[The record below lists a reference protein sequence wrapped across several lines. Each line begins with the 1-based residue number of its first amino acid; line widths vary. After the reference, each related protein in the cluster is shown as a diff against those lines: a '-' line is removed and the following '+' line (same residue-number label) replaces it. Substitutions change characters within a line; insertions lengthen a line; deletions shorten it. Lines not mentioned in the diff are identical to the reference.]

1 MGIPGYFSHI
11 VRKYR
16 NVIKPIE
23 ELHKTVDNLYLD
35 CNGFIYN
42 AYNDII
48 TKTTKNNSFTNDN
61 MQHMSS
67 NAPHRHDCST
77 DKGRRIFET
86 MLIRNACSNIGSI
99 ILKLRPTGK
108 IMIAFDGVAPL
119 AKMSQ
124 QRNRRYMTAYNDII
138 KNKHPNRGKNIDW
151 DTNSITP
158 GTVFMRNLGTAVKDY
173 FGKNK
178 DEFNFTQHDIIVSGS
193 DVPGE
198 GEHKIFEYI
207 RDNKEYHAGTCTV
220 IYGVDA
226 DLIML
231 SLNHLHIS
239 SNIFLY
245 RETPEFI
252 KSIDDTLSPDNTY
265 IIDILALS
273 TDIIREISPDTKSTD
288 TKSTDDV
295 ETAENIQSNNNL
307 VSDYIFMCFLLGND
321 FLPHFPSLNI
331 RTHGIIRLIG
341 TYKLLFGLPDS
352 KYYKR
357 SLTYNDEII
366 WDNAFVFMKNLA
378 EKEHDYILDEYT
390 TRSKESI
397 NAYRPRGYKNKIA
410 DYDPTLL
417 MPLKDRQRELSI
429 DPYNPGWETRYYCE
443 LFTDNGIL
451 YGNEQRDICIN
462 YIQGLEWTMK
472 YYYSGCID
480 WNWTY
485 HYCFPPLMSDIVLN
499 FPSINGIVLIKQ
511 DKAPVKP
518 IVQLSYVLPPGSLYL
533 IHPEAVNILLY
544 NHPEWYTYD
553 YKFYWAFCKFFWES
567 HVVLPYINI
576 KQLSKLLDTF

>member
-23 ELHKTVDNLYLD
+23 ELNKAIDNLYLD

-48 TKTTKNNSFTNDN
+48 SENNNN
-61 MQHMSS
+61 NNNNIEHQKL
-67 NAPHRHDCST
+67 PRHVRNCST

-86 MLIRNACSNIGSI
+86 MLIRTACKNISDV
-99 ILKLRPTGK
+99 ILKLKPTGK
-108 IMIAFDGVAPL
+108 IIVAFDGVAPM

-124 QRNRRYMTAYNDII
+124 QRNRRYMTAYNDIS
-138 KNKHPNRGKNIDW
+138 KNKHHDRGKDVDW

-158 GTVFMRNLGTAVKDY
+158 GTVFMRNLGTAVKDH

-178 DEFNFTQHDIIVSGS
+178 GDYTFTPHDIIVSGS
-193 DVPGE
+193 DIPGE

-207 RDNKEYHAGTCTV
+207 RDNKEYHANTCTV

-239 SNIFLY
+239 PTIFLY

-265 IIDILALS
+265 IIDILSLS
-273 TDIIREISPDTKSTD
+273 VDIIKEISPDIKSTD
-288 TKSTDDV
+288 HT
-295 ETAENIQSNNNL
+295 ETIQYNNNL

-341 TYKLLFGLPDS
+341 TYKLLFGLPES
-352 KYYKR
+352 EYYKK
-357 SLTYNDEII
+357 SLTHNDNII
-366 WDNAFVFMKNLA
+366 WDNAFIFMKKLA
-378 EKEHDYILDEYT
+378 EKEHGYILDEYT

-397 NAYRPRGYKNKIA
+397 QAYKPRGYKNKINN
-410 DYDPTLL
+410 YDPTLL
-417 MPLKDRQRELSI
+417 LPLKDRRRELSI

-451 YGNEQRDICIN
+451 YGNEQRDICVN

-480 WNWTY
+480 WSWTY
-485 HYCFPPLMSDIVLN
+485 HYCFPPLISDIVLN
-499 FPSINGIVLIKQ
+499 FPSNNDIVLIKQ
-511 DKAPVKP
+511 AKSPVKP
-518 IVQLSYVLPPGSLYL
+518 IVQLCYVLPPGSLYL
-533 IHPEAVNILLY
+533 IHPEAVSILLY
-544 NHPEWYTYD
+544 NQPEWYTYD

-576 KQLSKLLDTF
+576 KQMCGLLHNF